1 MGASPN
7 NWQKIMTN
15 TNLFP
20 KFALSTDFSSAV
32 PTKWD
37 DVKALMKSAQVKNI
51 CLQLQQLDP
60 KLPDYGKQ
68 KEALKK
74 QLPQLMVHACGFEGN
89 HRNSHNAWWN
99 GCVCLDY
106 DHLTEEE
113 INAIRQTEPPCP
125 GIILAGRSCSGTGVF
140 FIVEVPNSE
149 FLSMRATLEAV
160 HDAYT
165 HALKVNH
172 ALDISNKI
180 DILTDLARCRYL
192 PTYDY
197 IWWDAVED
205 FQSEHDQEAPYQ
217 SMYGD
222 VIQTCAALDT
232 NIPEGSS
239 AQQAYNTYAAK
250 VKTLTDNPLVMLKY
264 LPDLGLTE
272 KQRKDIIGW
281 TEKNV
286 QTKQKQAI
294 PINLYQQ
301 PIDVEALP
309 LPFKALP
316 KVMQVMLK
324 RYPAV
329 WQRSAFFCT
338 LPAFSAACGQLTQ
351 ENGKPL
357 VFQVALF
364 GEHQTGK
371 TEFSAKPATII
382 QDYIARDDNQR
393 RYNIRKAED
402 NRDTDEK
409 KLSPP
414 CVIPFINTSTPQ
426 VMKYLRFAK
435 EQTIMAYE
443 GDISSSLAGKD
454 CAFLNLKY
462 LLR

>member
-1 MGASPN
+1 
-7 NWQKIMTN
+7 
-15 TNLFP
+15 
-20 KFALSTDFSSAV
+20 
-32 PTKWD
+32 
-37 DVKALMKSAQVKNI
+37 
-51 CLQLQQLDP
+51 
-60 KLPDYGKQ
+60 
-68 KEALKK
+68 
-74 QLPQLMVHACGFEGN
+74 
-89 HRNSHNAWWN
+89 
-99 GCVCLDY
+99 
-106 DHLTEEE
+106 
-113 INAIRQTEPPCP
+113 
-125 GIILAGRSCSGTGVF
+125 
-140 FIVEVPNSE
+140 
-149 FLSMRATLEAV
+149 
-160 HDAYT
+160 
-165 HALKVNH
+165 
-172 ALDISNKI
+172 
-180 DILTDLARCRYL
+180 
-192 PTYDY
+192 
-197 IWWDAVED
+197 
-205 FQSEHDQEAPYQ
+205 
-217 SMYGD
+217 MYGE

-239 AQQAYNTYAAK
+239 AQQAYNSYAAK

-272 KQRKDIIGW
+272 KQRKDIISW

-309 LPFKALP
+309 LPFKSLP
-316 KVMQVMLK
+316 KVMQVMFK
-324 RYPAV
+324 RYPAT

-409 KLSPP
+409 KLAPP

-426 VMKYLRFAK
+426 VMKYLRYAK